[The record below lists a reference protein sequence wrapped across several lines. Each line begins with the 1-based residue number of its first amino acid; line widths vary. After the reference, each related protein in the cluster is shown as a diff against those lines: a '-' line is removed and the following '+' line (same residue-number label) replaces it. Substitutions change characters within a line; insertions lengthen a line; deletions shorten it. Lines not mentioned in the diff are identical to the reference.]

1 MEKFDI
7 FCILQLLGGLAFFLY
22 GIYVMSSGLE
32 KIAGG
37 KLEKILRTMTSNPAK
52 GLILG
57 ASITA
62 LIQSSSAVTVMLV
75 GLVNSGIM
83 KLSQAIGVIMG
94 SNIGTTITAWILSLS
109 GIQSS
114 NVILRLFKP
123 ESFTPVLALVGVLMI
138 FIAKSNRNKNI
149 GSAFL
154 GFSILMTGMVFMGS
168 SMEPLSHSPKF
179 MSLLTLFKNPL
190 FGVFV
195 GTFITAIIQSSA
207 ASIGMLQALVMQ
219 VNMTYSMALPIIMG
233 QNIGTCITAVL
244 SSIGVNANARK
255 VAVVHVTFN
264 VIGTIIFLSIFELA
278 KILFKLP
285 FMEQNINPAG
295 IAILHS
301 TFNICTTILLFPFIK
316 QLEHIAN
323 IIIKDTKNE
332 KDEVFLDERLLIS
345 PELATIEVNQKIIK
359 MAKLVQNNVLY
370 STKLLKNYY
379 YKKADVINNNEK
391 RIDLYEDKMESYLIK
406 VSHKGLSEE
415 TSNLIARLLLTIGD
429 YERIGDHAINIL
441 NIAEQKHNKN
451 MEFPP
456 ELVQDIKVIVS
467 ALLEVLHISTEAFKH
482 NDTNLALK
490 IEPLEQV
497 IDRLILKAKNRHIKR
512 IQYGE
517 CPIEL
522 DFLISDLFNDFERI
536 SDHCSNIATSI
547 MKTKDITIDKH
558 EYLKQLKSY
567 DNKDFSKAYDEFK
580 TKYALSSDEK

>member
-138 FIAKSNRNKNI
+138 FIAKSNKNKNI

-278 KILFKLP
+278 KIFFKLP

-323 IIIKDTKNE
+323 IVIKDTKNE

>member
-1 MEKFDI
+1 MEQQFDI

-22 GIYVMSSGLE
+22 GIYIMSMGLE

-37 KLEKILRTMTSNPAK
+37 KLERILKTMTSNPVK
-52 GLILG
+52 GLVLG
-57 ASITA
+57 AGITA

-114 NVILRLFKP
+114 NTVLRLFKP

-138 FIAKSNRNKNI
+138 FIAKSNKNKNI

-154 GFSILMTGMVFMGS
+154 GFSILMTGMIFMGT

-179 MSLLTLFKNPL
+179 MHLLTLFKNPL

-219 VNMTYSMALPIIMG
+219 VDMTYSMALPIIMG

-244 SSIGVNANARK
+244 SSIGVNANAKR

-264 VIGTIIFLSIFELA
+264 VIGTIVFLAIYEIVRWIFD
-278 KILFKLP
+278 LP
-285 FMEQNINPAG
+285 FMEENINPAG
-295 IAILHS
+295 IAVLHS

-316 QLEHIAN
+316 QLEQIAN
-323 IIIKDTKNE
+323 FVIKGSKNQ
-332 KDEVFLDERLLIS
+332 KDEVFLDERLLLS
-345 PELATIEVNQKIIK
+345 PELAIVEIHDKIAR

-370 STKLLKNYY
+370 STKLLKNYS
-379 YKKADVINNNEK
+379 YKKADVINKNEQ

-406 VSHKGLSEE
+406 VSNKGLAED
-415 TSNLIARLLLTIGD
+415 TGNIIARLLLTIGD
-429 YERIGDHAINIL
+429 YERIGDHAVNIL
-441 NIAEQKHNKN
+441 NIAEQKNSKN

-456 ELVQDIKVIVS
+456 ELVNDIKVIVN
-467 ALLEVLHISTEAFKH
+467 ALLEVLYLSSEAFKH
-482 NDTNLALK
+482 DNSTLALK

-497 IDRLILKAKNRHIKR
+497 IDRLVLKAKNRHIKR

-547 MKTKDITIDKH
+547 LKTKDQNIDKH
-558 EYLKQLKSY
+558 EFLKQMKSY
-567 DNKDFSKAYDEFK
+567 DNKDFSKTYDEFK
-580 TKYALSSDEK
+580 EKYALV

>member
-138 FIAKSNRNKNI
+138 FIAKSNKNKNI

-278 KILFKLP
+278 KIFFKLP

>member
-1 MEKFDI
+1 MEQQFDI

-22 GIYVMSSGLE
+22 GIYIMSLGLE

-37 KLEKILRTMTSNPAK
+37 KLERILKTMTSNPVK
-52 GLILG
+52 GLVLG
-57 ASITA
+57 AGITA

-114 NVILRLFKP
+114 NTVLRLFKP

-138 FIAKSNRNKNI
+138 FIAKSNKNKNI

-154 GFSILMTGMVFMGS
+154 GFSILMTGMIFMGT

-179 MSLLTLFKNPL
+179 MHLLTLFKNPL

-219 VNMTYSMALPIIMG
+219 VDMTYSMALPIIMG

-244 SSIGVNANARK
+244 SSIGVNANAKR

-264 VIGTIIFLSIFELA
+264 VIGTIVFLAIYEIVRWIFD
-278 KILFKLP
+278 LP
-285 FMEQNINPAG
+285 FMEENINPAG
-295 IAILHS
+295 IAVLHS

-316 QLEHIAN
+316 QLEQIAN
-323 IIIKDTKNE
+323 FVIKGSKNQ
-332 KDEVFLDERLLIS
+332 KDEVFLDERLLLS
-345 PELATIEVNQKIIK
+345 PELAIVEIHDKIAR

-370 STKLLKNYY
+370 STKLLKNYS
-379 YKKADVINNNEK
+379 YKKADVINKNEQ

-406 VSHKGLSEE
+406 VSNKGLAED
-415 TSNLIARLLLTIGD
+415 TGNIIARLLLTIGD
-429 YERIGDHAINIL
+429 YERIGDHAVNIL
-441 NIAEQKHNKN
+441 NIAEQKNSKN

-456 ELVQDIKVIVS
+456 ELVNDIKVIVN
-467 ALLEVLHISTEAFKH
+467 ALLEVLYLSSEAFKH
-482 NDTNLALK
+482 DNSTLALK

-497 IDRLILKAKNRHIKR
+497 IDRLVLKAKNRHIKR

-547 MKTKDITIDKH
+547 LKTKDQNIDKH
-558 EYLKQLKSY
+558 EFLKQLKSY
-567 DNKDFSKAYDEFK
+567 DNKDFSKTYDEFK
-580 TKYALSSDEK
+580 EKYALV

>member
-37 KLEKILRTMTSNPAK
+37 KLEKILRTMTANPAK

-138 FIAKSNRNKNI
+138 FIAKSNKNKNI

-278 KILFKLP
+278 KIFFKLP

>member
-1 MEKFDI
+1 MERFDI

-138 FIAKSNRNKNI
+138 FIAKSNKNKNI

-278 KILFKLP
+278 KIFFKLP

-323 IIIKDTKNE
+323 IVIKDTKNE